1 MLLLM
6 LLMLSASFRRS
17 SSAALGCPVPQN
29 LTSNMRRECDDAEV
43 GTDFC
48 ELSIA
53 AFEDEMAERVGHRVA
68 FAAWASGL
76 GCRACELAVK
86 SRLEH
91 ERVRVLPFDEAASFG
106 FGFFGFG
113 LRQKLLCSWVL
124 LLLLPQLELEM
135 RPSSPSSS
143 WRRCR

>member
-1 MLLLM
+1 MCVNVVDVVGVVSSFFVGGLG
-6 LLMLSASFRRS
+6 LSGAS
-17 SSAALGCPVPQN
+17 PVPQN
-29 LTSNMRRECDDAEV
+29 LTSNLRREFECDDAEV

-76 GCRACELAVK
+76 GRRACELAVK

-91 ERVRVLPFDEAASFG
+91 EHVRVLPFDEAALPG
-106 FGFFGFG
+106 FGDVVEAGCKVRMQSGYFDE
-113 LRQKLLCSWVL
+113 SH
-124 LLLLPQLELEM
+124 
-135 RPSSPSSS
+135 
-143 WRRCR
+143 RRLSEAR